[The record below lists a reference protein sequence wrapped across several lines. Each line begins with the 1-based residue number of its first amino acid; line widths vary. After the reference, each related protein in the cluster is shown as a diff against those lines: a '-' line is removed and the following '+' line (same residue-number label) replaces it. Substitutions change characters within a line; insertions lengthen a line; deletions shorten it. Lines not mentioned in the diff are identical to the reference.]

1 MSRRLIARKKAA
13 HDDLKAAA
21 LANKYG
27 GIMSSLLER
36 FNITTNFEG
45 LIQLLAKN
53 LYPEPDVFV
62 RELIQNAHDSIILR
76 RELEPELDGRI
87 DVEYDI
93 NARTIT
99 FRDNGIG
106 MDQEDIKEFLAVI
119 GSTGTGTAR
128 QQLQEQGKEA
138 AYKLIGQ
145 FGIGML
151 SAFVV
156 ADKVVVRTRKLGAQ
170 EAFAWHNAGSASCEL
185 YADDKKQAGT
195 EVVVI
200 VGTSYTFMLDEKRLR
215 DAIIKYC
222 DFIPYRINLNGQ
234 GPVNVIEG
242 PWHREY
248 WSSEAEKEA
257 SYKLLLNRRY
267 PDDVPL
273 DVIPIE
279 INEPFKA
286 RGALYISDR
295 HVADINTTGV
305 IDIFV
310 RRMFIRAN
318 DNTFLPPW
326 AKFVRGIIDSPDLPP
341 TAARDNILRNHPSFE
356 FMQKRLGELIVERLA
371 YLSQKEP
378 NKFKQINLWHH
389 YHLKGMAYYY
399 DDFFDQVAAMLLF
412 ETNKGLMSL
421 QDYLTKNAPRPE
433 TENKAPIYYFAYHG
447 AATQFYR
454 LAGARGWVVIN
465 AGRRFD
471 EELLEQYAKRYHR
484 TVHLER
490 LDATDD
496 PELFQRLDRT
506 DEERFRQLE
515 LDMEGHLHRLGLIN
529 VSVRMRR
536 FAPSDLPAVIILTP
550 ETEAEEKL
558 QRMVTQPW
566 FMEAM
571 EDVAREALEQSRRRP
586 LYLSLNAANGLIQK
600 LAKLDRRDEMVRE
613 VMVGIYNS
621 AVLYSHNLLT
631 QHNAEIIHSQF
642 VLLFDR
648 LITHREEMM
657 SVQQSLEETRRQ
669 MIELRQRQAEVT
681 AKQPDHILIFM
692 ITPFGD
698 SYRPIEQAV
707 RNVFE
712 RPPYCFEVRLARD
725 YTHKPGLLDNV
736 REHMIRAHG
745 FIAEISELN
754 PNVMFELGAAML
766 PDDGRPVFSLRSK
779 DAHTAVPADLKEKLY
794 VPYGSLTDPV
804 EKLEADIRS
813 AFERDGRPTHDGI
826 LALVAQRKKRFLSHT
841 LLAGLRHTRLGPKNI
856 EGLMKHYATVE
867 DLLAAALPQVA
878 RAAGL
883 QEYVITAIQGEL
895 KEQ

>member
-1 MSRRLIARKKAA
+1 MP
-13 HDDLKAAA
+13 
-21 LANKYG
+21 
-27 GIMSSLLER
+27 SLLER

-45 LIQLLAKN
+45 LIRLLAKN

-87 DVEYDI
+87 DVEYDS
-93 NARTIT
+93 NARTII

-106 MDQEDIKEFLAVI
+106 MDQKDIKEFLAVI

-170 EAFAWHNAGSASCEL
+170 EAFAWHNAGSAGCEL
-185 YADDKKQAGT
+185 YADDKTQAGT

-200 VGTSYTFMLDEKRLR
+200 VGTSYTFMLNKNRLR

-222 DFIPYRINLNGQ
+222 DFIPFRINLNGQ
-234 GPVNVIEG
+234 GPVNTIEG
-242 PWHREY
+242 PWHRQH

-257 SYKLLLNRRY
+257 SYKSFLNRRY
-267 PDDVPL
+267 HDDVPL

-279 INEPFKA
+279 INESFKA

-295 HVADINTTGV
+295 HVPDINTTGV

-310 RRMFIRAN
+310 RRMFIKAN
-318 DNTFLPPW
+318 DNTLLPPW
-326 AKFVRGIIDSPDLPP
+326 AKFVRGIIDSPDMLP
-341 TAARDNILRNHPSFE
+341 TAARDNIQRNDPSFE
-356 FMQKRLGELIVERLA
+356 FLQKRLGELIVERLA

-399 DDFFDQVAAMLLF
+399 DDFFDKVAAMLLF
-412 ETNKGLMSL
+412 ETNKGLLSL

-454 LAGARGWVVIN
+454 LADARGWVVIN
-465 AGRRFD
+465 AGRGFE
-471 EELLEQYAKRYHR
+471 EELLEQYAKRNHR
-484 TVHLER
+484 SVHLVR
-490 LDATDD
+490 LDTTDD
-496 PELFQRLDRT
+496 RELFQRLDKT
-506 DEERFRQLE
+506 EEEKFRQLE
-515 LDMEGHLHRLGLIN
+515 LDMEGHLHRIGFIN

-558 QRMVTQPW
+558 RRMVTQPW
-566 FMEAM
+566 FMEAW
-571 EDVAREALEQSRRRP
+571 EDVAREALEQGRRKP
-586 LYLSLNAANGLIQK
+586 LYLSLNAANALIQK
-600 LAKLDRRDEMVRE
+600 LANVDRQEKLVRE
-613 VMVGIYNS
+613 MIVGIYNS

-631 QHNAEIIHSQF
+631 QENAEIIHRQF

-648 LITHREEMM
+648 LINHYEEMR
-657 SVQQSLEETRRQ
+657 SVQQSLEEARRQ
-669 MIELRQRQAEVT
+669 MIEVRERQTEIT
-681 AKQPDHILIFM
+681 AKRPEHILIFM
-692 ITPFGD
+692 ITPFND
-698 SYRPIEQAV
+698 AYRSIEQAV

-712 RPPYCFEVRLARD
+712 RPPYCFELRLARD

-736 REHMIRAHG
+736 REHMMRAHG

-766 PDDGRPVFSLRSK
+766 PDDGRPVFSLRSGN
-779 DAHTAVPADLKEKLY
+779 ANTAVPADLKEKLY
-794 VPYGSLTDPV
+794 IPYGSLTDSV
-804 EKLEADIRS
+804 ETLEAAIRS

-826 LALVAQRKKRFLSHT
+826 LALVAQRQKRFLSRT
-841 LLAGLRHTRLGPKNI
+841 LLEGLPHTRLGPQNI
-856 EGLMKHYATVE
+856 GGLMKHYTTVE
-867 DLLAAALPQVA
+867 DLLAAAPSEVA

-883 QEYVITAIQGEL
+883 KEHVITAVLGEL
-895 KEQ
+895 EE